1 MITASDLKREIEVR
15 LTTYLSR
22 DKSGIRATLLRLL
35 VKMKSFTVNTIHE
48 KLSEK
53 FSVTLH
59 AVASMI
65 GTIAS
70 KFGILSVKREKDG
83 DLGIYELK
91 PQYSELVEK
100 LVTPAAI

>member
-1 MITASDLKREIEVR
+1 MITASELMGEIETR
-15 LTTYLSR
+15 LKTYLSR

-35 VKMKSFTVNTIHE
+35 VKMKSFTVSTIHE

-53 FSVTLH
+53 FSVTAH

-83 DLGIYELK
+83 DLGTYELK
-91 PQYSELVEK
+91 PQYCDLVENLLK
-100 LVTPAAI
+100 PIAV